1 MLYFISNFVY
11 TVCRTGVALT
21 KPLLFIRRGT
31 SAAEVGFLVAYFA
44 FAVVLTRFIIGVVS
58 DKVGVK
64 PILISAFILSG
75 LIKIAYVTAPVY
87 SFGVFSFLDGITHGC
102 FMAVRGPILYSIS
115 DSQNRGSYFGKMT
128 AFSNVAGFVASIAA
142 GYLFESINETVFY
155 FALAAVLICTGI
167 VLFIFFKVPAS
178 VVLKKYSL
186 FHKHIFSHISKLLI
200 IVCLINFIQNIAMA
214 PLWDCVMP
222 LYITETLIMGSGI
235 VGIVYSC
242 DSIFSAAAALLL
254 GKRADKCKATK
265 LFAVCCALMLVL
277 SLLIC
282 VLESKTIVLF
292 AVFIVLGIVFS
303 AASPVLEK
311 IESTAIHETF
321 TGFDYALISLSV
333 GAGAAVGN
341 ALAGTFMSF
350 YTPIYWLCITGIGN
364 ALIILLM
371 FWVRKYSKD

>member
-44 FAVVLTRFIIGVVS
+44 FAVMLTRFIIGVVS

-155 FALAAVLICTGI
+155 FALGAVLICTGI
-167 VLFIFFKVPAS
+167 VLFYSKHCNGAALGLCYATVYYRNAHYGFGYCRHRIQLRFDFFRCCGIAVGKTCRQVQGNHAICCMLCAYACA
-178 VVLKKYSL
+178 VFTDLCFRKQNDC
-186 FHKHIFSHISKLLI
+186 
-200 IVCLINFIQNIAMA
+200 IVCGF
-214 PLWDCVMP
+214 
-222 LYITETLIMGSGI
+222 YRSGN
-235 VGIVYSC
+235 C
-242 DSIFSAAAALLL
+242 FF
-254 GKRADKCKATK
+254 R
-265 LFAVCCALMLVL
+265 
-277 SLLIC
+277 
-282 VLESKTIVLF
+282 
-292 AVFIVLGIVFS
+292 
-303 AASPVLEK
+303 
-311 IESTAIHETF
+311 
-321 TGFDYALISLSV
+321 SLSRF
-333 GAGAAVGN
+333 GKNRIYGN
-341 ALAGTFMSF
+341 T
-350 YTPIYWLCITGIGN
+350 
-364 ALIILLM
+364 
-371 FWVRKYSKD
+371 